1 MREVYTGL
9 VVRVKCYIGLQVP
22 GFHLGY
28 EAPCI
33 RDAPPRPRDW
43 NPTNAA
49 VGEKHSNPCSTC
61 KKYVKSMWK
70 FGQGFPVSVLEWFPV
85 LSIFNCCCSIFGVRN
100 CQCMPFLRHFA
111 AFWPLQHSAARSCHS
126 TEFAGL
132 WFISGWRLYLY
143 VFIGLVYIG
152 SIHSVPL
159 IVVIKLSSCLTHLDR
174 KAAQRRQKH
183 KT

>member
-1 MREVYTGL
+1 MWCLALRFAMRMMAAS
-9 VVRVKCYIGLQVP
+9 
-22 GFHLGY
+22 HLIVWSTLAY
-28 EAPCI
+28 ELNGSGI
-33 RDAPPRPRDW
+33 
-43 NPTNAA
+43 
-49 VGEKHSNPCSTC
+49 VE
-61 KKYVKSMWK
+61 
-70 FGQGFPVSVLEWFPV
+70 GFPVSVLEWFPV

-111 AFWPLQHSAARSCHS
+111 AFWPLQHFAARSCHS